1 MLRSMLMVMHR
12 GPFIYSYVVQY
23 LSWRLGF
30 WFIDI
35 ACGLLFVGV
44 FFFVP
49 EVSRPLHLSPT

>member
-1 MLRSMLMVMHR
+1 MVMHR